1 MRRAPMLVDVCSS
14 LPLKLCSTAVL
25 IDVILLA
32 IPHCASYYI
41 FEATNSGTP
50 KLPFWFCY
58 EVSVPLNPTDFR
70 EEIQANFAHA
80 YK

>member
-1 MRRAPMLVDVCSS
+1 MYARRYLLSFE
-14 LPLKLCSTAVL
+14 VL
-25 IDVILLA
+25 IDFILLA
-32 IPHCASYYI
+32 NPQCASYYI

-50 KLPFWFCY
+50 KLPVWFCY
-58 EVSVPLNPTDFR
+58 EVSVPLNSTDFR

>member
-1 MRRAPMLVDVCSS
+1 MYARRYLLSFAL
-14 LPLKLCSTAVL
+14 L
-25 IDVILLA
+25 IAFILLA
-32 IPHCASYYI
+32 TPRCASYYI

-58 EVSVPLNPTDFR
+58 EVSVPLNPIDFR
-70 EEIQANFAHA
+70 QEIQANFAHA